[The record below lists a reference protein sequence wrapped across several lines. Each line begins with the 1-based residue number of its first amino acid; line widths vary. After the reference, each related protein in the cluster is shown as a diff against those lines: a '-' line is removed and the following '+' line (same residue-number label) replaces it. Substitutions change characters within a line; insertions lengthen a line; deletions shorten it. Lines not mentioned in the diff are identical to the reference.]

1 MKCIVAQKLD
11 SEDLE
16 ALPVLAGT
24 FKRVYL
30 HGQIRRFYG
39 PLFGLTALK
48 DHLNSKCVCAKVRT
62 DG

>member
-16 ALPVLAGT
+16 ALPALAGT

-30 HGQIRRFYG
+30 YGEIRRLYG

-48 DHLNSKCVCAKVRT
+48 DHLNKRCVCTKART